1 MRLLDYIIARLF
13 MRVKKNDCFRMF
25 FWHTEGKR
33 ENLPMQRRISAFT
46 RFGRGTARAAAP
58 AAKWET
64 MHLRRARR
72 GKPCIRA
79 AAPGTPPCAAS
90 PRPHKKRRPGGLAF
104 LRGGASFLYFSG
116 VV

>member
-1 MRLLDYIIARLF
+1 MCVKKKRLF
-13 MRVKKNDCFRMF
+13 SDVFLC
-25 FWHTEGKR
+25 TEGKR

-46 RFGRGTARAAAP
+46 RFGRGTARAAVP

-64 MHLRRARR
+64 MHLRYARHPAPR
-72 GKPCIRA
+72 PPPNGKPCIRA